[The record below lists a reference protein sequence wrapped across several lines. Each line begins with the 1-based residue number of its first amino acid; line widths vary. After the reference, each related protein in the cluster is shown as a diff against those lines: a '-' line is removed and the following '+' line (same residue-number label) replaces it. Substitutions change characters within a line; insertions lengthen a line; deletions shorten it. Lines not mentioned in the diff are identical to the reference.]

1 MCPKK
6 TVYLAQFTIYL
17 SGFSQLPGALWQD
30 AVVAIAG
37 EPLFA
42 RLAPGIAV
50 DPQLPAALWQDV
62 HPVNTGE
69 LVVAWQV
76 AGLAVD

>member
-17 SGFSQLPGALWQD
+17 SGFSQLPGAPWQD
-30 AVVAIAG
+30 AVVATAG

-42 RLAPGIAV
+42 RLAPGIVV
-50 DPQLPAALWQDV
+50 DPQLMAALWQDAV
-62 HPVNTGE
+62 VEETGE
-69 LVVAWQV
+69 P
-76 AGLAVD
+76 LADAV

>member
-1 MCPKK
+1 MSQK

-17 SGFSQLPGALWQD
+17 SGFPQLPAALWQD
-30 AVVAIAG
+30 AVVANAG
-37 EPLFA
+37 ELVFA
-42 RLAPGIAV
+42 GLAPGLAV